1 MLHKI
6 AASKR
11 KLQEDAARRVDSE
24 ALAKLVGHYTDTG
37 DIPTMVVG
45 YHEGDKAGHPVVGTL
60 FGPAAI
66 NGSIAKDTGVSTFGT
81 TVKRSARNYGILGAG
96 TGALAGIATGLQHG
110 FRPSGVL
117 GSGLVGGIAGGIIGA
132 GSGAAGN
139 AIAYGTGYT
148 MGSDKPHKRKRK
160 RK

>member
-1 MLHKI
+1 MLYKL

-11 KLQEDAARRVDSE
+11 KLQDDAARRVDSE
-24 ALAKLVGHYTDTG
+24 TLAKLVGHYTDTG
-37 DIPTMVVG
+37 NVPTMVVG
-45 YHEGDKAGHPVVGTL
+45 YNEGDKAGHPVVGTV

-96 TGALAGIATGLQHG
+96 TGALTGIAAGLQGG
-110 FRPSGVL
+110 FRPAGIL
-117 GSGLVGGIAGGIIGA
+117 GSGLVGGLAGGIIGA
-132 GSGAAGN
+132 GGGAAGN

-148 MGSDKPHKRKRK
+148 MGANKSHKRKRK
-160 RK
+160 